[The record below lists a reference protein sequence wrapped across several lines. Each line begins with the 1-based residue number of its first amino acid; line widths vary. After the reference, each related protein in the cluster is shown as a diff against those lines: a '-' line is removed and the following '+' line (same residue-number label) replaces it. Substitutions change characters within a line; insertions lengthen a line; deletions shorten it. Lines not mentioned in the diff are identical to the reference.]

1 MKVAGR
7 SSEQNLLM
15 PSGKRSLRNSPRDH
29 QRNFLSGSVRGP
41 ARRLVMLRPQRVR
54 RMVVRKHQ
62 QRRIMMKKKK
72 KRKKKSKH
80 CSLKT
85 SDLLIKCA
93 DAHEFCST
101 FLSDLIL
108 PRQIAVTK
116 LILIFG
122 IEAMTCMEITSF
134 NNRKRKLAFVTSID
148 FGKFISIVSSIIE
161 FSVLACVKINKL

>member
-1 MKVAGR
+1 MGSACTPSMREELTPELMTTERSCMKEAGR

-54 RMVVRKHQ
+54 RMAVRKHQ

-72 KRKKKSKH
+72 KRKKKKRRKKKSRY

-101 FLSDLIL
+101 FLSDLTL
-108 PRQIAVTK
+108 
-116 LILIFG
+116 
-122 IEAMTCMEITSF
+122 
-134 NNRKRKLAFVTSID
+134 
-148 FGKFISIVSSIIE
+148 
-161 FSVLACVKINKL
+161 

>member
-1 MKVAGR
+1 MGSACTPSMREELTPELMTTERSCMKEAGR

-54 RMVVRKHQ
+54 RMAVRKHQ
-62 QRRIMMKKKK
+62 QRRNKKKR
-72 KRKKKSKH
+72 RKKKSRY

-101 FLSDLIL
+101 FLSDLTL
-108 PRQIAVTK
+108 PRQIAVTN
-116 LILIFG
+116 LI
-122 IEAMTCMEITSF
+122 
-134 NNRKRKLAFVTSID
+134 
-148 FGKFISIVSSIIE
+148 
-161 FSVLACVKINKL
+161 

>member
-1 MKVAGR
+1 MGTPELMTTERSCMKEAGR

-41 ARRLVMLRPQRVR
+41 ARRLVMLRPQRAR

-72 KRKKKSKH
+72 KRKKKSKY
-80 CSLKT
+80 CLLKT

-101 FLSDLIL
+101 FLSDLNFWYRSNDL
-108 PRQIAVTK
+108 YGNN
-116 LILIFG
+116 IFQQ
-122 IEAMTCMEITSF
+122 
-134 NNRKRKLAFVTSID
+134 
-148 FGKFISIVSSIIE
+148 
-161 FSVLACVKINKL
+161 

>member
-1 MKVAGR
+1 MGTPELMTTERSCMKEAGR

-54 RMVVRKHQ
+54 RMVARKHQ
-62 QRRIMMKKKK
+62 QRRI
-72 KRKKKSKH
+72 KKSKY

-108 PRQIAVTK
+108 WYRSND
-116 LILIFG
+116 LYGNNIFQQ
-122 IEAMTCMEITSF
+122 
-134 NNRKRKLAFVTSID
+134 
-148 FGKFISIVSSIIE
+148 
-161 FSVLACVKINKL
+161 

>member
-1 MKVAGR
+1 MREELTPELMMTERSCMKVAGR

-29 QRNFLSGSVRGP
+29 QRNFLSGLVRGP
-41 ARRLVMLRPQRVR
+41 ARRLVMLRPQRVKR
-54 RMVVRKHQ
+54 
-62 QRRIMMKKKK
+62 KKKRR
-72 KRKKKSKH
+72 RKKKSKH

-116 LILIFG
+116 LI
-122 IEAMTCMEITSF
+122 
-134 NNRKRKLAFVTSID
+134 
-148 FGKFISIVSSIIE
+148 
-161 FSVLACVKINKL
+161 

>member
-1 MKVAGR
+1 MGTPSMREELTPELMMTERSCMKVAGR

-62 QRRIMMKKKK
+62 QRKIMMKKK
-72 KRKKKSKH
+72 KRKKKKRRKKKSRY

-101 FLSDLIL
+101 FLSDLTL

-116 LILIFG
+116 LI
-122 IEAMTCMEITSF
+122 
-134 NNRKRKLAFVTSID
+134 
-148 FGKFISIVSSIIE
+148 
-161 FSVLACVKINKL
+161 

>member
-1 MKVAGR
+1 MREELTPELMMTERSCMKVAGR

-15 PSGKRSLRNSPRDH
+15 PSGKRSLRSSPRDH

-41 ARRLVMLRPQRVR
+41 ARRLVMLRPQRVG
-54 RMVVRKHQ
+54 RKHQ
-62 QRRIMMKKKK
+62 QRRSMMKKKK
-72 KRKKKSKH
+72 KRKKKRRRKKKSKH

-108 PRQIAVTK
+108 
-116 LILIFG
+116 
-122 IEAMTCMEITSF
+122 
-134 NNRKRKLAFVTSID
+134 
-148 FGKFISIVSSIIE
+148 
-161 FSVLACVKINKL
+161 